1 MALLGGSSEAS
12 VTKRLAGT
20 IFIIRVFSAALAY
33 FSQILLARWM
43 GGSDYG
49 VYVYVWTWVLLL
61 GSMMDFGISASAQ
74 KIIPEYRTRGE
85 HALLRGFLSGS
96 RWMTFAVSSVVSL
109 LLAGVVKGLSPW
121 IDANAIVPLYIGC
134 LTLPA
139 FVVANTQDGIARSH
153 DWMRLGL
160 MPQFIV
166 RQSLI
171 IGFTAGAFV
180 LGFNLGA
187 TAAMSA
193 SAAAV
198 WIAMI
203 GQMIVLNRRLGG
215 HIEPGPKAYDFR
227 GWLAVSLPILMV
239 EGFYLLLSYT
249 DVLVLQQFR
258 SSEEVGVYFAVVKT
272 LALVS
277 FIHYAMA
284 ATTAHRFAEYHALGD
299 KARLSAYVAHAIQW
313 TFWPSLAATILLLAL
328 GKPLLWL
335 FGPQFVVGYDIM
347 FIAAIGLVV
356 RSAIGP
362 VERLLNML
370 GHQHIC
376 ALAYALAFVM
386 NVVLCVMLVP
396 RFGGHG
402 AAAATSIS
410 LAFETVL
417 LFWIVRRR
425 LGLHVLAFGK
435 TLGHW
440 SQTAYD
446 MRSNT
451 TSPAPQIGEI
461 TTSTPYAHK
470 TFLFRPIRAIDS
482 TFIPCVAIYSSTC
495 ETELDA
501 SRNDRSALRRIG
513 IRRRPAGRDDRRW
526 RRLADDAAAD
536 PAVRRPP
543 VDRCRHRPAL
553 RRGDQDRRQPGAWLG
568 RSIHWPAVIRLASGS
583 IPASIVTLLVLWQ
596 LELNGEAARSLV
608 NLVLCFALSSRRFR

>member
-1 MALLGGSSEAS
+1 MDAQSAATLGASLFARARSMLSGGSSEAT
-12 VTKRLAGT
+12 VTRRLAGT
-20 IFIIRVFSAALAY
+20 IFVIRVVSAALAY
-33 FSQILLARWM
+33 LSQILLARWM

-74 KIIPEYRTRGE
+74 KIIPEYRTSGE
-85 HALLRGFLSGS
+85 HALLRGFLAGS
-96 RWMTFAVSSVVSL
+96 RWMTFVVSAAISA
-109 LLAGVVKGLSPW
+109 LLAGIVKLLAPW
-121 IDANAIVPLYIGC
+121 IGASEIVPLYIGC
-134 LTLPA
+134 ITLPA

-166 RQSLI
+166 RQGLI
-171 IGFTAGAFV
+171 IGITAGAFV
-180 LGFNLGA
+180 LGFHLGA
-187 TAAMSA
+187 TAAMTA

-203 GQMIVLNRRLGG
+203 AQLIILNRRLAG
-215 HIEPGPKAYDFR
+215 HIEPGARQYDFR
-227 GWLAVSLPILMV
+227 GWLAISLPILLV

-277 FIHYAMA
+277 FIHYAMS
-284 ATTAHRFAEYHALGD
+284 ATTAHRFAEYNALGD
-299 KARLSAYVAHAIQW
+299 KTRLSAYVAHAINW
-313 TFWPSLAATILLLAL
+313 TFWPSLAATVVLLAL

-335 FGPQFVVGYDIM
+335 FGPQFVIGYDIM
-347 FIAAIGLVV
+347 FVAAIGLVV

-376 ALAYALAFVM
+376 AAAYAAAFVM
-386 NVVLCVMLVP
+386 NVVLCVVLVP

-410 LAFETVL
+410 LVFETVL

-435 TLGHW
+435 G
-440 SQTAYD
+440 
-446 MRSNT
+446 
-451 TSPAPQIGEI
+451 G
-461 TTSTPYAHK
+461 
-470 TFLFRPIRAIDS
+470 F
-482 TFIPCVAIYSSTC
+482 
-495 ETELDA
+495 
-501 SRNDRSALRRIG
+501 
-513 IRRRPAGRDDRRW
+513 
-526 RRLADDAAAD
+526 
-536 PAVRRPP
+536 
-543 VDRCRHRPAL
+543 
-553 RRGDQDRRQPGAWLG
+553 
-568 RSIHWPAVIRLASGS
+568 
-583 IPASIVTLLVLWQ
+583 
-596 LELNGEAARSLV
+596 
-608 NLVLCFALSSRRFR
+608 

>member
-1 MALLGGSSEAS
+1 MRIAAFVRSPFGISTVAVMDAQSAPASASGVIARLRARSRGLLGNSSEAS
-12 VTKRLAGT
+12 VTRRLAGI
-20 IFIIRVFSAALAY
+20 IFIIRVVSAALAY
-33 FSQILLARWM
+33 LSQILLARWM
-43 GGSDYG
+43 GGSEYG

-85 HALLRGFLSGS
+85 QALLRGFLFGS
-96 RWMTFAVSSVVSL
+96 RWMTLAVSTVVSM
-109 LLAGVVKGLSPW
+109 LLAGLVKLLSPW
-121 IDANAIVPLYIGC
+121 IDAGEIVPLYVGC
-134 LTLPA
+134 LILPA

-160 MPQFIV
+160 MPQFVV
-166 RQSLI
+166 RQVLI
-171 IGFTAGAFV
+171 IGLTAGALA
-180 LGFNLGA
+180 LGLQLGA
-187 TAAMSA
+187 TVAMLA
-193 SAAAV
+193 SAGAV
-198 WIAMI
+198 WLAMF
-203 GQMIVLNRRLGG
+203 GQMIVLNRRLAG
-215 HIEPGPKAYDFR
+215 HIEPGSRAYDFR
-227 GWLAVSLPILMV
+227 GWLAISLPILLV
-239 EGFYLLLSYT
+239 ESFYLLLSYT

-277 FIHYAMA
+277 FIHYAMS

-299 KARLSAYVAHAIQW
+299 KPRLSAYVAHAIKW

-335 FGPQFVVGYDIM
+335 FGSQFVGGYGIM
-347 FIAAIGLVV
+347 FIAAVGLVV

-435 TLGHW
+435 
-440 SQTAYD
+440 
-446 MRSNT
+446 
-451 TSPAPQIGEI
+451 
-461 TTSTPYAHK
+461 
-470 TFLFRPIRAIDS
+470 RA
-482 TFIPCVAIYSSTC
+482 
-495 ETELDA
+495 
-501 SRNDRSALRRIG
+501 
-513 IRRRPAGRDDRRW
+513 
-526 RRLADDAAAD
+526 
-536 PAVRRPP
+536 
-543 VDRCRHRPAL
+543 
-553 RRGDQDRRQPGAWLG
+553 
-568 RSIHWPAVIRLASGS
+568 
-583 IPASIVTLLVLWQ
+583 
-596 LELNGEAARSLV
+596 
-608 NLVLCFALSSRRFR
+608 

>member
-1 MALLGGSSEAS
+1 MDAQSAPASPIGMIARLRSVLGGSSEAS

-20 IFIIRVFSAALAY
+20 VFIIRIVSAAMAY
-33 FSQILLARWM
+33 LSQILLARWM

-74 KIIPEYRTRGE
+74 KIIPEYRAGGQ

-96 RWMTFAVSSVVSL
+96 RWITFIVSTVVAA
-109 LLAGVVKGLSPW
+109 LLACVVKLLSPW
-121 IDANAIVPLYIGC
+121 MGASEIVPLYIGC
-134 LTLPA
+134 VTLPA

-171 IGFTAGAFV
+171 IGFTAGAFA
-180 LGFNLGA
+180 LGFHLGA
-187 TAAMSA
+187 TLAMLA

-203 GQMIVLNRRLGG
+203 GQMMVLNRRLGDQ
-215 HIEPGPKAYDFR
+215 IEPGPKAYDFR

-258 SSEEVGVYFAVVKT
+258 PSEEVGLYFAVVKT

-284 ATTAHRFAEYHALGD
+284 ATTAHRFAEYHASGD

-313 TFWPSLAATILLLAL
+313 TFWPSLAATVMLLAL

-335 FGPQFVVGYDIM
+335 FGPQFVAGYDIM
-347 FIAAIGLVV
+347 FIAAVGLVV

-376 ALAYALAFVM
+376 AMAYGLAFVM
-386 NVVLCVMLVP
+386 NVALCVALVP
-396 RFGGHG
+396 RFGGYG

-410 LAFETVL
+410 LTFETIL
-417 LFWIVRRR
+417 LFWIVRQR

-435 TLGHW
+435 
-440 SQTAYD
+440 
-446 MRSNT
+446 
-451 TSPAPQIGEI
+451 
-461 TTSTPYAHK
+461 
-470 TFLFRPIRAIDS
+470 
-482 TFIPCVAIYSSTC
+482 
-495 ETELDA
+495 
-501 SRNDRSALRRIG
+501 
-513 IRRRPAGRDDRRW
+513 
-526 RRLADDAAAD
+526 
-536 PAVRRPP
+536 
-543 VDRCRHRPAL
+543 
-553 RRGDQDRRQPGAWLG
+553 
-568 RSIHWPAVIRLASGS
+568 
-583 IPASIVTLLVLWQ
+583 
-596 LELNGEAARSLV
+596 
-608 NLVLCFALSSRRFR
+608 

>member
-1 MALLGGSSEAS
+1 MDAESTTALPTGVIARLRSMLGGSSEAS

-20 IFIIRVFSAALAY
+20 IFIIRVVSAALAY
-33 FSQILLARWM
+33 LSQILLARWM

-61 GSMMDFGISASAQ
+61 GSMMDFGVSASAQ
-74 KIIPEYRTRGE
+74 KIIPEYRTGSE

-96 RWMTFAVSSVVSL
+96 RWMTFIVSAVISM
-109 LLAGVVKGLSPW
+109 LLAGVVKLLSPW
-121 IDANAIVPLYIGC
+121 IDASAIVPLYIGC
-134 LTLPA
+134 ITLPA

-171 IGFTAGAFV
+171 IGITAGAFA

-187 TAAMSA
+187 TAAMLA

-203 GQMIVLNRRLGG
+203 GQMMVLNRRL
-215 HIEPGPKAYDFR
+215 
-227 GWLAVSLPILMV
+227 
-239 EGFYLLLSYT
+239 YLLLSYT

-277 FIHYAMA
+277 FIHYAMS
-284 ATTAHRFAEYHALGD
+284 ATTAHRFAEYHAIGD
-299 KARLSAYVAHAIQW
+299 RTRLSAYVAHAIKW

-347 FIAAIGLVV
+347 FVAAIGLVV

-386 NVVLCVMLVP
+386 NVTLCIALVP

-402 AAAATSIS
+402 AATATSIS
-410 LAFETVL
+410 LVFETVL
-417 LFWIVRRR
+417 LFWIVRWR

-435 TLGHW
+435 H
-440 SQTAYD
+440 
-446 MRSNT
+446 
-451 TSPAPQIGEI
+451 
-461 TTSTPYAHK
+461 
-470 TFLFRPIRAIDS
+470 AI
-482 TFIPCVAIYSSTC
+482 
-495 ETELDA
+495 
-501 SRNDRSALRRIG
+501 
-513 IRRRPAGRDDRRW
+513 
-526 RRLADDAAAD
+526 
-536 PAVRRPP
+536 
-543 VDRCRHRPAL
+543 
-553 RRGDQDRRQPGAWLG
+553 
-568 RSIHWPAVIRLASGS
+568 
-583 IPASIVTLLVLWQ
+583 
-596 LELNGEAARSLV
+596 
-608 NLVLCFALSSRRFR
+608 